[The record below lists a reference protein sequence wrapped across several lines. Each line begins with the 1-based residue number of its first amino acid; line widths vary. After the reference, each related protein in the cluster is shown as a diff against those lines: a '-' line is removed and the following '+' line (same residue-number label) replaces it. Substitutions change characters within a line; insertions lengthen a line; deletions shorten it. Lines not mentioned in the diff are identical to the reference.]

1 MDHIL
6 KVILKKRKNNEE
18 WTIRRKLLVEQKDK
32 KLKFDTPS
40 VPFYVA
46 IFDRTR
52 SVRKKEDFE
61 MFYQISLQKI
71 KLTFHSPHKYI
82 RVLCLKLTVTNK
94 GKREVIPLNTYPY
107 KKM

>member
-1 MDHIL
+1 M
-6 KVILKKRKNNEE
+6 
-18 WTIRRKLLVEQKDK
+18 EQKVK
-32 KLKFDTPS
+32 RLKSYTPS

-82 RVLCLKLTVTNK
+82 RVLCLKLSGTNK
-94 GKREVIPLNTYPY
+94 SKRGIVPLKTYHIR
-107 KKM
+107 KHDILIETDQKGNGAT